1 MKKLLL
7 SATACLT
14 MAVSSNAQEIK
25 PCGTY
30 QAREI
35 YLKTV
40 PGYAAKLNAAEAQT
54 ALEYQTYL
62 QNLNS
67 AAKTSSLSSSYTF
80 TVPVVF
86 HVLHLGEPVGTG
98 INISDASLINAL
110 AQVNR
115 DYARKGADTVNI
127 DPLFEPLYKD
137 AHMHFELAKKDPQG
151 NCTTGIVRH
160 YDPKTNWSQADLF
173 NYQYSTMAAGNWNPS
188 KYLNIYIVKNIID
201 DGGSAG
207 IVVGYTHLPGTAPI
221 DPADAIVYRYDFLGG
236 LNARSLSHEIGH
248 WFGLSHTF
256 GSSNNAGVECGADDI
271 GDTPNTTGFFS
282 TCPKLSMNYQIP
294 SAVINPTD
302 SSDIISVGFGSMKSI
317 TALNSLNGTF
327 IREATTSAGTVNVAT
342 TKTISIASSGG
353 SNGSYSDFTDETY
366 PNDLFSSTSKTI
378 SIQSLAKSTDNNY
391 VGVYIDYNR
400 NGSFAD
406 AGEAVYIPTVTVSN
420 YNIVPLSTLNGP
432 QTYTWSNTPMKI
444 NKTYTVVTGTPP
456 STVVSTFTT
465 TPDSFA
471 LVPQVIT
478 IPSGANGLLK
488 MRVITSSTPITSST
502 MIVNS
507 GEFEDYLLN
516 VNLISCDSIRPN
528 IENIMDYS
536 SCPKMFTAGQITK
549 MRQSAQSMVSF
560 RQMLVD
566 TVNLKFTGLLDANGN
581 PTTTS
586 PCAPIADF
594 ASNKFINCAGQSF
607 TFNNTSY
614 NYSSPITSYSWV
626 FEGGSPATST
636 LATQTVTYS
645 TPGTYSVSLTV
656 TNADGTSTKNR
667 LSYVTT
673 NWNAGPTTLPY
684 SENFESGQWWPQGM
698 AIKNADLGTPGWE
711 LSNNYGAGV
720 TASSMK
726 SIVLPNASSPGF
738 QNNAANVDIFELP
751 PFDFTNTT
759 NISISFDY
767 SFARKTGVV
776 ADTFKLQYSLDCGG
790 SWKNVPGMPSANTMA
805 ASGGTVNAPYIPWSA
820 LTTSI
825 VPNPKWITKTLS
837 VSLTQLYNQRDVKF
851 RFWFQNDIATGNS
864 QNLYIDNI
872 NVSGTV
878 GLNEFENSLGLS
890 IYPNPTNSTSNVEF
904 ISPYDSKVNI
914 SVFDIAGRVVEEGS
928 VNAVSGTASKYT
940 VNASNKLNAGIYF
953 ISINIE
959 GRKVIK
965 KLIIQ

>member
-14 MAVSSNAQEIK
+14 LAVSSNAQEIK

-30 QAREI
+30 QAREN

-67 AAKTSSLSSSYTF
+67 AAKTSSINSTYTF

-86 HVLHLGEPVGTG
+86 HVLHLGESVGTS
-98 INISDASLINAL
+98 INVSDATLINAL
-110 AQVNR
+110 DQVNR
-115 DYARKGADTVNI
+115 DYARLGSDTTTI
-127 DPLFEPLYKD
+127 DPLFDSLYINS
-137 AHMHFELAKKDPQG
+137 HMHFELAKKDPHG
-151 NCTTGIVRH
+151 NCTNGIVRH

-256 GSSNNAGVECGADDI
+256 GSSNNAGVECGNDDI
-271 GDTPNTTGFFS
+271 NDTPATTGFFS
-282 TCPKLSMNYQIP
+282 TCPKAGLY
-294 SAVINPTD
+294 SAPPAITTPAD
-302 SSDIISVGFGSMKSI
+302 SSDILFVALGAMKS
-317 TALNSLNGTF
+317 TSTLNSLSSVISGNASTSTGTAVTTTTFSATKVGNGVVGGYVDY
-327 IREATTSAGTVNVAT
+327 SAV
-342 TKTISIASSGG
+342 S
-353 SNGSYSDFTDETY
+353 Y
-366 PNDLFSSTSKTI
+366 PNDFSAGATTLSITSVASSTV
-378 SIQSLAKSTDNNY
+378 NNY
-391 VGVYIDYNR
+391 VAAYIDFNR
-400 NGSFAD
+400 DGDFFD
-406 AGEAVYIPTVTVSN
+406 GGESVFVSSAVV
-420 YNIVPLSTLNGP
+420 L
-432 QTYTWSNTPMKI
+432 
-444 NKTYTVVTGTPP
+444 GTN
-456 STVVSTFTT
+456 TFTSSVT
-465 TPDSFA
+465 
-471 LVPQVIT
+471 L
-478 IPSGANGLLK
+478 SGNGLIR
-488 MRVITSSTPITSST
+488 MRVITSDVPVTGPNMS
-502 MIVNS
+502 VNS
-507 GEFEDYLLN
+507 GEIEDYMLNIGLL
-516 VNLISCDSIRPN
+516 SCDNIRPN

-536 SCPKMFTAGQITK
+536 SCPKMFTKGQVGKI
-549 MRQSAQSMVSF
+549 RQSAQSMVSY
-560 RQMLVD
+560 RQLLVD
-566 TVNLKFTGLLDANGN
+566 TVNLKFTGILDANGN

-586 PCAPIADF
+586 PCAPVADF

-656 TNADGTSTKNR
+656 TNADGTSTSTKQ
-667 LSYVTT
+667 SYVTT
-673 NWNAGPTTLPY
+673 SWNAGPTTLPY

-698 AIKNADLGTPGWE
+698 AIKNPDLGTPGWE
-711 LSNNYGAGV
+711 LSNTYGAGV
-720 TASSMK
+720 TATSMK
-726 SIVLPNASSPGF
+726 SIVLPNASSSGF

-751 PFDFTNTT
+751 SFDFTNTT
-759 NISISFDY
+759 NISLSFDY

-776 ADTFKLQYSLDCGG
+776 ADTFKVQYSFDCGG
-790 SWKNVPGMPSANTMA
+790 TWINMPGMPSANVMA

-820 LTTSI
+820 LTTSV
-825 VPNPKWITKTLS
+825 VPNPKWITKTIPSVVLGALS
-837 VSLTQLYNQRDVKF
+837 NKRDVKF
-851 RFWFQNDIATGNS
+851 RFWFQNDITTGQS

-890 IYPNPTNSTSNVEF
+890 IYPNPTNSASNIEF

-914 SVFDIAGRVVEEGS
+914 SVLDVAGRIVEEGS

-965 KLIIQ
+965 KLVIQ